1 MANPSLRFKRGTQSA
16 FNSVGLQTGE
26 PAFITD
32 DYNFYIGVD
41 GNSETNKYFG
51 SARYWT
57 KETSAAGSGVNLV
70 EGTSNGAHFITL
82 ASPASVGAAVTY
94 YFPAANGVPT
104 SVLSND
110 GNGNLSWAS
119 GSANPVFTGIATFNT
134 TLVDI
139 NSDVDI
145 SGITTVSNTTDSTT
159 KDNGSL
165 VIEGGVGIEKS
176 LNVGGNLKVSGI
188 STFVGAVTFEGG
200 TITLGDANTDNV
212 VFNADVN
219 SGILPNTDAAFDI
232 GDASVS
238 KRWRHASF
246 SGVGTFATGAVIDAI
261 QIGISATNEID
272 TTSGVLVLDSAA
284 GQVQITDDLSVTG
297 VSTFTGAIDANG
309 GAEIDNIRIGIANNN
324 TIDTSTGGL
333 TLDSN
338 SGTVTVE
345 DDLAVSGSNTLSFNS
360 NSFNISHSGGN
371 ANVFNG
377 AGDLIFGADGNASI
391 RLERVGVAT
400 LAKFTHNGSTELYY
414 AGSKKLETI
423 DSGVTITGTTFTNQ
437 LSVSGVSTFTGAIDA
452 NGGADIS
459 GGETVLSSATVSDL
473 TSGRVVLAGTSGA
486 LEDSANLTFSGAG
499 LIVGAGGANITGVS
513 TFSTDL
519 VVGGDIRVN
528 GNDIK
533 DGGGT
538 AAITFDGSGNT
549 TITGNLNVNGSTTQ
563 VNTTTLTIE
572 DNLIELGKVDGNV
585 PTSDLNKDIGMLLHY
600 FDSAARLGAVY
611 YDDSVSR
618 VVLASRVEE
627 SSGVLTVDA
636 GYYANVELQ
645 GLFVT
650 DTAGS
655 GEAVISYATIGGV
668 TARHLQNITVDGGTF

>member
-32 DYNFYIGVD
+32 DYNFYIGLN
-41 GNSETNKYFG
+41 GSSATNKYFG

-57 KETSAAGSGVNLV
+57 KETASTGSGVNLV
-70 EGTSNGAHFITL
+70 EGTNNGAHFITL

-94 YFPAANGVPT
+94 YFPATQGT
-104 SVLSND
+104 TLTVLTND
-110 GNGNLSWAS
+110 GNGNLSW
-119 GSANPVFTGIATFNT
+119 GSSIFNPVFTGITTFS
-134 TLVDI
+134 DI
-139 NSDVDI
+139 
-145 SGITTVSNTTDSTT
+145 TDSTT
-159 KDNGSL
+159 KDTGSV

-176 LNVGGNLKVSGI
+176 LNVGGNLKVTGI

-219 SGILPNTDAAFDI
+219 SGILPNTDATFDI
-232 GDASVS
+232 GDASAS

-261 QIGISATNEID
+261 QIGISATNKID
-272 TTSGVLVLDSAA
+272 TNAGVLILDSAA
-284 GQVQITDDLSVTG
+284 GQVQITDNLSVTG
-297 VSTFTGAIDANG
+297 ISTFT
-309 GAEIDNIRIGIANNN
+309 
-324 TIDTSTGGL
+324 L
-333 TLDSN
+333 
-338 SGTVTVE
+338 
-345 DDLAVSGSNTLSFNS
+345 
-360 NSFNISHSGGN
+360 
-371 ANVFNG
+371 
-377 AGDLIFGADGNASI
+377 
-391 RLERVGVAT
+391 
-400 LAKFTHNGSTELYY
+400 
-414 AGSKKLETI
+414 
-423 DSGVTITGTTFTNQ
+423 
-437 LSVSGVSTFTGAIDA
+437 AIDA

-473 TSGRVVLAGTSGA
+473 TATRIVLAGTSGS
-486 LEDSANLTFSGAG
+486 LVDDSSLTFTDAAG
-499 LIVGAGGANITGVS
+499 LIVANSGINVTGVS

-533 DGGGT
+533 DNGGT

-572 DNLIELGKVDGNV
+572 DNLIELGKVDGNA
-585 PTSDLNKDIGMLLHY
+585 PSSDLNKDIGMLLHY

-618 VVLASRVEE
+618 VVLASRVGE

>member
-32 DYNFYIGVD
+32 DYNFYIGLD
-41 GNSETNKYFG
+41 GSSATNKYFG

-57 KETSAAGSGVNLV
+57 KETSSAGSGVNLV
-70 EGTSNGAHFITL
+70 EGTSNGTHFITL

-94 YFPAANGVPT
+94 YFPAANGAVS
-104 SVLSND
+104 SVLTND
-110 GNGNLSWAS
+110 GSGNLSWLS
-119 GSANPVFTGIATFNT
+119 GSTNPVFTGIATFNT
-134 TLVDI
+134 TLLDI
-139 NSDVDI
+139 NSNVDI

-176 LNVGGNLKVSGI
+176 LNVGGNLKV
-188 STFVGAVTFEGG
+188 
-200 TITLGDANTDNV
+200 
-212 VFNADVN
+212 
-219 SGILPNTDAAFDI
+219 
-232 GDASVS
+232 
-238 KRWRHASF
+238 
-246 SGVGTFATGAVIDAI
+246 
-261 QIGISATNEID
+261 
-272 TTSGVLVLDSAA
+272 
-284 GQVQITDDLSVTG
+284 
-297 VSTFTGAIDANG
+297 
-309 GAEIDNIRIGIANNN
+309 
-324 TIDTSTGGL
+324 
-333 TLDSN
+333 
-338 SGTVTVE
+338 
-345 DDLAVSGSNTLSFNS
+345 
-360 NSFNISHSGGN
+360 
-371 ANVFNG
+371 
-377 AGDLIFGADGNASI
+377 
-391 RLERVGVAT
+391 
-400 LAKFTHNGSTELYY
+400 
-414 AGSKKLETI
+414 
-423 DSGVTITGTTFTNQ
+423 
-437 LSVSGVSTFTGAIDA
+437 
-452 NGGADIS
+452 
-459 GGETVLSSATVSDL
+459 
-473 TSGRVVLAGTSGA
+473 
-486 LEDSANLTFSGAG
+486 
-499 LIVGAGGANITGVS
+499 TGVS

-572 DNLIELGKVDGNV
+572 DNLIELGKVDGLA

-618 VVLASRVEE
+618 VVLASRVGE

>member
-32 DYNFYIGVD
+32 DYNFYIGLD
-41 GNSETNKYFG
+41 GSSATNKYFG

-57 KETSAAGSGVNLV
+57 KETASTGSGVNLV
-70 EGTSNGAHFITL
+70 EGTNNGAHFITL
-82 ASPASVGAAVTY
+82 ASPASVGVAVTY
-94 YFPAANGVPT
+94 YFPAANGAVS
-104 SVLSND
+104 SVLTND
-110 GNGNLSWAS
+110 GSGNLSWAS
-119 GSANPVFTGIATFNT
+119 GSANAVFTGIATFNT
-134 TLVDI
+134 TLLDI

-176 LNVGGNLKVSGI
+176 LNVGGNFKVSGI

-219 SGILPNTDAAFDI
+219 SSILPNTDATFDI

-261 QIGISATNEID
+261 QIGITATNEID
-272 TTSGVLVLDSAA
+272 TSSGVLILDSAA

-309 GAEIDNIRIGIANNN
+309 GA
-324 TIDTSTGGL
+324 
-333 TLDSN
+333 
-338 SGTVTVE
+338 
-345 DDLAVSGSNTLSFNS
+345 
-360 NSFNISHSGGN
+360 
-371 ANVFNG
+371 
-377 AGDLIFGADGNASI
+377 
-391 RLERVGVAT
+391 
-400 LAKFTHNGSTELYY
+400 
-414 AGSKKLETI
+414 
-423 DSGVTITGTTFTNQ
+423 
-437 LSVSGVSTFTGAIDA
+437 
-452 NGGADIS
+452 DIS
-459 GGETVLSSATVSDL
+459 GGETTLSSATVSDL
-473 TSGRVVLAGTSGA
+473 TAGRVVLAGTSGS
-486 LEDSANLTFSGAG
+486 LVDDSSLTFTDAAG
-499 LIVGAGGANITGVS
+499 LVVANSGINVTGVS

-519 VVGGDIRVN
+519 VVGGDVIIN

-572 DNLIELGKVDGNV
+572 DNLIELGKVDGNA
-585 PTSDLNKDIGMLLHY
+585 PSSDLNKDIGMLLHY

-618 VVLASRVEE
+618 VVLASRVGE

>member
-32 DYNFYIGVD
+32 DYNFYIGLN
-41 GNSETNKYFG
+41 GSSATNKYFG

-57 KETSAAGSGVNLV
+57 KETSSAGSGVNLV

-94 YFPAANGVPT
+94 YFPASPVATNVLTTDANGV
-104 SVLSND
+104 
-110 GNGNLSWAS
+110 LSWTAALDTLS
-119 GSANPVFTGIATFNT
+119 ITNLIIGIGTFTNNVAFT
-134 TLVDI
+134 T
-139 NSDVDI
+139 
-145 SGITTVSNTTDSTT
+145 TTDSTT
-159 KDNGSL
+159 KDNGAL

-176 LNVGGNLKVSGI
+176 LNVGGNFKVSGI

-219 SGILPNTDAAFDI
+219 SGILPNTDATFDI

-261 QIGISATNEID
+261 QIGITATNEID
-272 TTSGVLVLDSAA
+272 TSSGVLILDSAA
-284 GQVQITDDLSVTG
+284 GQIQITDNLSVT
-297 VSTFTGAIDANG
+297 
-309 GAEIDNIRIGIANNN
+309 
-324 TIDTSTGGL
+324 
-333 TLDSN
+333 
-338 SGTVTVE
+338 
-345 DDLAVSGSNTLSFNS
+345 
-360 NSFNISHSGGN
+360 
-371 ANVFNG
+371 
-377 AGDLIFGADGNASI
+377 
-391 RLERVGVAT
+391 
-400 LAKFTHNGSTELYY
+400 
-414 AGSKKLETI
+414 
-423 DSGVTITGTTFTNQ
+423 
-437 LSVSGVSTFTGAIDA
+437 GVSTFTGAIDA

-473 TSGRVVLAGTSGA
+473 TATRIVLAGTSGS
-486 LEDSANLTFSGAG
+486 LVDDSSLTFTDAAG
-499 LIVGAGGANITGVS
+499 LIVANSGINITGVS

-533 DGGGT
+533 DNGGT

-572 DNLIELGKVDGNV
+572 DNLIELGKVDGNA

-600 FDSAARLGAVY
+600 FDSAARLGAVF

-618 VVLASRVEE
+618 VVLASRVGE

>member
-41 GNSETNKYFG
+41 GNSATNKYFG

-119 GSANPVFTGIATFNT
+119 GSANPVFTGIATFNN
-134 TLVDI
+134 TLLDI

-176 LNVGGNLKVSGI
+176 LNVGGNFKVTGL

-219 SGILPNTDAAFDI
+219 SGILPNADGSFDI

-261 QIGISATNEID
+261 QIGITAVNEID
-272 TTSGVLVLDSAA
+272 TSSGVLILDSAA
-284 GQVQITDDLSVTG
+284 GQVQITDDLSVT
-297 VSTFTGAIDANG
+297 
-309 GAEIDNIRIGIANNN
+309 
-324 TIDTSTGGL
+324 
-333 TLDSN
+333 
-338 SGTVTVE
+338 
-345 DDLAVSGSNTLSFNS
+345 
-360 NSFNISHSGGN
+360 
-371 ANVFNG
+371 
-377 AGDLIFGADGNASI
+377 
-391 RLERVGVAT
+391 
-400 LAKFTHNGSTELYY
+400 
-414 AGSKKLETI
+414 
-423 DSGVTITGTTFTNQ
+423 
-437 LSVSGVSTFTGAIDA
+437 GVSTFTGAIDA

-473 TSGRVVLAGTSGA
+473 TATRIVLAGTSGS
-486 LEDSANLTFSGAG
+486 LVDDSSLTFTDAAG
-499 LIVGAGGANITGVS
+499 LTVANSGINVTGVS

-572 DNLIELGKVDGNV
+572 DNLIELGKVDGNA

-618 VVLASRVEE
+618 IVLASRVGE

>member
-32 DYNFYIGVD
+32 DYNFYIGLD
-41 GNSETNKYFG
+41 GSSATNKYFG

-57 KETSAAGSGVNLV
+57 KETASTGSGVNLV
-70 EGTSNGAHFITL
+70 EGTNNGAHFITL
-82 ASPASVGAAVTY
+82 ASPASVGVAVTY
-94 YFPAANGVPT
+94 YFPAANGAVS
-104 SVLSND
+104 SVLTND
-110 GNGNLSWAS
+110 GSGNLSWAS
-119 GSANPVFTGIATFNT
+119 GSANAVFTGIATFNT
-134 TLVDI
+134 TLLDI

-176 LNVGGNLKVSGI
+176 LNVGGNLKVTGI

-219 SGILPNTDAAFDI
+219 SSILPNTDATFDI
-232 GDASVS
+232 GDASAS

-261 QIGISATNEID
+261 QIGITATNEID
-272 TTSGVLVLDSAA
+272 TSSGVLILDSAA
-284 GQVQITDDLSVTG
+284 GQVQITDDLSVT
-297 VSTFTGAIDANG
+297 
-309 GAEIDNIRIGIANNN
+309 
-324 TIDTSTGGL
+324 
-333 TLDSN
+333 
-338 SGTVTVE
+338 
-345 DDLAVSGSNTLSFNS
+345 
-360 NSFNISHSGGN
+360 
-371 ANVFNG
+371 
-377 AGDLIFGADGNASI
+377 
-391 RLERVGVAT
+391 
-400 LAKFTHNGSTELYY
+400 
-414 AGSKKLETI
+414 
-423 DSGVTITGTTFTNQ
+423 
-437 LSVSGVSTFTGAIDA
+437 GVSTFTGAIDA

-486 LEDSANLTFSGAG
+486 LQDSANLTFSGAG

-519 VVGGDIRVN
+519 VVGGDVRIN

-572 DNLIELGKVDGNV
+572 DNLIELGKVDGLA
-585 PTSDLNKDIGMLLHY
+585 PTTDLNKDIGMLLHY

-618 VVLASRVEE
+618 VVLASRVGE

>member
-32 DYNFYIGVD
+32 DYNFYIGLD
-41 GNSETNKYFG
+41 GNSQTNKYFG

-57 KETSAAGSGVNLV
+57 KETASSGSGVNLV
-70 EGTSNGAHFITL
+70 EGTDNGTHFITL

-119 GSANPVFTGIATFNT
+119 GSADPVFTGIATFNT

-176 LNVGGNLKVSGI
+176 LNIGGNLKVSGI

-219 SGILPNTDAAFDI
+219 SGILPNTDDTFDI
-232 GDASVS
+232 GDASAS

-261 QIGISATNEID
+261 QIGITAANEID
-272 TTSGVLVLDSAA
+272 TSSGVLILDSAA
-284 GQVQITDDLSVTG
+284 GQVQIDDNLSVSGVSTFSGNVNLGDAGADIITVVGIATFTTSNVFIDNQLFVGGIQVNGGVSIGLDLITRNLLATG
-297 VSTFTGAIDANG
+297 ISTFTGAIDANG
-309 GAEIDNIRIGIANNN
+309 GLDVTGHTVLNN
-324 TIDTSTGGL
+324 T
-333 TLDSN
+333 
-338 SGTVTVE
+338 
-345 DDLAVSGSNTLSFNS
+345 LAV
-360 NSFNISHSGGN
+360 
-371 ANVFNG
+371 
-377 AGDLIFGADGNASI
+377 
-391 RLERVGVAT
+391 
-400 LAKFTHNGSTELYY
+400 
-414 AGSKKLETI
+414 
-423 DSGVTITGTTFTNQ
+423 TGI
-437 LSVSGVSTFTGAIDA
+437 STFTGAIDA

-459 GGETVLSSATVSDL
+459 GGETTLSSATVSDL
-473 TSGRVVLAGTSGA
+473 TAGRVVLAGTSGS
-486 LEDSANLTFSGAG
+486 LEDSANLTFSGLG
-499 LIVGAGGANITGVS
+499 LIVGAGGVNITGVS

-519 VVGGDIRVN
+519 IVGGDIRVN

-533 DGGGT
+533 DGGGI

-572 DNLIELGKVDGNV
+572 DNLIELGKVDGLA

-600 FDSAARLGAVY
+600 FDSAARLGAVF

-618 VVLASRVEE
+618 VVVASRVGE

-636 GYYANVELQ
+636 GYYANFELQ

-655 GEAVISYATIGGV
+655 GEAVISYDTIGGV

>member
-16 FNSVGLQTGE
+16 FNAVGLNTGE

-32 DYNFYIGVD
+32 DYNFYIGLD
-41 GNSETNKYFG
+41 GNSTTNKYFG

-57 KETSAAGSGVNLV
+57 KETSTQGSGVNLV
-70 EGTSNGAHFITL
+70 EGTNNGAHFITL
-82 ASPASVGAAVTY
+82 ASPAAVGAAVTY
-94 YFPAANGVPT
+94 YFPASNGPSNST
-104 SVLSND
+104 LTND
-110 GNGNLSWAS
+110 GTGILSWSS

-176 LNVGGNLKVSGI
+176 LNVGGNLKVTGI

-200 TITLGDANTDNV
+200 TITLGDVDTDSV

-219 SGILPNTDAAFDI
+219 SGILPNTDATFDI

-238 KRWRHASF
+238 KRWRNASF

-261 QIGISATNEID
+261 QIGISSTNEID
-272 TTSGVLVLDSAA
+272 TSSGVLILDSTA
-284 GQVQITDDLSVTG
+284 GQVQIDDHLSVAG
-297 VSTFTGAIDANG
+297 VSTFSGQIDAN
-309 GAEIDNIRIGIANNN
+309 A
-324 TIDTSTGGL
+324 
-333 TLDSN
+333 
-338 SGTVTVE
+338 
-345 DDLAVSGSNTLSFNS
+345 
-360 NSFNISHSGGN
+360 
-371 ANVFNG
+371 
-377 AGDLIFGADGNASI
+377 
-391 RLERVGVAT
+391 
-400 LAKFTHNGSTELYY
+400 
-414 AGSKKLETI
+414 
-423 DSGVTITGTTFTNQ
+423 
-437 LSVSGVSTFTGAIDA
+437 
-452 NGGADIS
+452 GADIS
-459 GGETVLSSATVSDL
+459 GGETTLSSATVSDL
-473 TSGRVVLAGTSGA
+473 TATRIVLVGTSGS
-486 LEDSANLTFSGAG
+486 LEDDSSLTFSDATG
-499 LIVGAGGANITGVS
+499 LVVANSGINITGVS
-513 TFSTDL
+513 TFSTDVVINGDL
-519 VVGGDIRVN
+519 QVNGGDVTSTTASLNLFNTTVTTANVLGLANNVLFGATTGITTVRNNLTVGGDLRIDGNDIQASDGNTNITLTSNTLTSFAGDIQVN

-533 DGGGT
+533 SSANGGT
-538 AAITFDGSGNT
+538 LAISLNSADVAIAGKLQINGNDIRSSTGATVVTLNTDDATFASDV
-549 TITGNLNVNGSTTQ
+549 TINGDLFVNGSTTQ

-572 DNLIELGKVDGNV
+572 DNLIELGRVNNAA
-585 PTSDLNKDIGMLLHY
+585 PTSDLNKDVGLLLHY
-600 FDSAARLGAVY
+600 FDDAAARLSAVF

-618 VVLASRVEE
+618 VVVAQRVSE

-636 GYYANVELQ
+636 GFYANFELQ

-655 GEAVISYATIGGV
+655 GEAVISYATINGV

>member
-41 GNSETNKYFG
+41 GNSATNKYFG

-119 GSANPVFTGIATFNT
+119 GSANPVFTGIATFNN
-134 TLVDI
+134 TLLDI

-176 LNVGGNLKVSGI
+176 LNVGGNFKVSGI
-188 STFVGAVTFEGG
+188 STFVGTVTFEGG

-219 SGILPNTDAAFDI
+219 SGILPNTDATFDI
-232 GDASVS
+232 GDESVS

-261 QIGISATNEID
+261 QIGITAVNEID
-272 TTSGVLVLDSAA
+272 TSSGVLILDSAA
-284 GQVQITDDLSVTG
+284 GQVQITDDLSVT
-297 VSTFTGAIDANG
+297 
-309 GAEIDNIRIGIANNN
+309 
-324 TIDTSTGGL
+324 
-333 TLDSN
+333 
-338 SGTVTVE
+338 
-345 DDLAVSGSNTLSFNS
+345 
-360 NSFNISHSGGN
+360 
-371 ANVFNG
+371 
-377 AGDLIFGADGNASI
+377 
-391 RLERVGVAT
+391 
-400 LAKFTHNGSTELYY
+400 
-414 AGSKKLETI
+414 
-423 DSGVTITGTTFTNQ
+423 
-437 LSVSGVSTFTGAIDA
+437 GVSTFTGAIDA

-473 TSGRVVLAGTSGA
+473 TATRIVLAGTSGS
-486 LEDSANLTFSGAG
+486 LVDDSSLTFTDAAG
-499 LIVGAGGANITGVS
+499 LTVANSGINVTGVS

-572 DNLIELGKVDGNV
+572 DNLIELGKVDGNA

-618 VVLASRVEE
+618 IVLASRVGE

>member
-41 GNSETNKYFG
+41 GNSATNKYFG

-119 GSANPVFTGIATFNT
+119 GSANPVFTGIATFNN
-134 TLVDI
+134 TLLDI

-176 LNVGGNLKVSGI
+176 LNVGGNFKVSGI
-188 STFVGAVTFEGG
+188 STFVGTVTFEGG

-219 SGILPNTDAAFDI
+219 SGILPNTDATFDI
-232 GDASVS
+232 GDESVS

-261 QIGISATNEID
+261 QIGITAVNEID
-272 TTSGVLVLDSAA
+272 TSSGVLILDSAA
-284 GQVQITDDLSVTG
+284 GQVQITDDLSVT
-297 VSTFTGAIDANG
+297 
-309 GAEIDNIRIGIANNN
+309 
-324 TIDTSTGGL
+324 
-333 TLDSN
+333 
-338 SGTVTVE
+338 
-345 DDLAVSGSNTLSFNS
+345 
-360 NSFNISHSGGN
+360 
-371 ANVFNG
+371 
-377 AGDLIFGADGNASI
+377 
-391 RLERVGVAT
+391 
-400 LAKFTHNGSTELYY
+400 
-414 AGSKKLETI
+414 
-423 DSGVTITGTTFTNQ
+423 
-437 LSVSGVSTFTGAIDA
+437 GVSTFTGAIDA

-473 TSGRVVLAGTSGA
+473 TATRIVLAGTSGS
-486 LEDSANLTFSGAG
+486 LVDDSSLTFTDAAG
-499 LIVGAGGANITGVS
+499 LVVANSGINVTGVS

-572 DNLIELGKVDGNV
+572 DNLIELGKVDGNA

-618 VVLASRVEE
+618 IVLASRVGE

>member
-32 DYNFYIGVD
+32 DYNFYIGLN
-41 GNSETNKYFG
+41 GNSGTNKYFG

-57 KETSAAGSGVNLV
+57 KESASTGSGVNLV
-70 EGTSNGAHFITL
+70 EGTNNGAHFITL

-94 YFPAANGVPT
+94 YFPAANGPT
-104 SVLSND
+104 SSVLTND
-110 GNGNLSWAS
+110 GSGSLSWSSAI
-119 GSANPVFTGIATFNT
+119 ANPVFTGIATFNT
-134 TLVDI
+134 TLLDI
-139 NSDVDI
+139 NSNVDI

-159 KDNGSL
+159 KDNGAL

-176 LNVGGNLKVSGI
+176 LNVGGNLKVTGI
-188 STFVGAVTFEGG
+188 STFVGAITFEGG

-219 SGILPNTDAAFDI
+219 SGILPNTDATFDI
-232 GDASVS
+232 GDASAS

-246 SGVGTFATGAVIDAI
+246 SGIGTFATGAVIDAI
-261 QIGISATNEID
+261 QIGITATNEID
-272 TTSGVLVLDSAA
+272 TSSGVLILDSAA
-284 GQVQITDDLSVTG
+284 GQVQITDDLSVT
-297 VSTFTGAIDANG
+297 
-309 GAEIDNIRIGIANNN
+309 
-324 TIDTSTGGL
+324 
-333 TLDSN
+333 
-338 SGTVTVE
+338 
-345 DDLAVSGSNTLSFNS
+345 
-360 NSFNISHSGGN
+360 
-371 ANVFNG
+371 
-377 AGDLIFGADGNASI
+377 
-391 RLERVGVAT
+391 
-400 LAKFTHNGSTELYY
+400 
-414 AGSKKLETI
+414 
-423 DSGVTITGTTFTNQ
+423 
-437 LSVSGVSTFTGAIDA
+437 GVSTFTGAIDA

-473 TSGRVVLAGTSGA
+473 TATRIVLAGTSGS
-486 LEDSANLTFSGAG
+486 LVDDSSLTFTDVAG
-499 LIVGAGGANITGVS
+499 LVIANSGINVTGVS

-533 DGGGT
+533 DNGGT

-572 DNLIELGKVDGNV
+572 DNLIELGKVDGNA

-600 FDSAARLGAVY
+600 FDSAARLGAVF

-618 VVLASRVEE
+618 VVVASRVGE

-636 GYYANVELQ
+636 GYYANFELQ

>member
-1 MANPSLRFKRGTQSA
+1 MANPSLRFKRGNKSA

-32 DYNFYIGVD
+32 DYNFYIGID
-41 GNSETNKYFG
+41 GNSATNKYFG

-82 ASPASVGAAVTY
+82 ASPAAVGAAVTY

-119 GSANPVFTGIATFNT
+119 GSSNPVFTGIATFNV
-134 TLVDI
+134 TLLDI

-176 LNVGGNLKVSGI
+176 LNVGGNFKVTGL

-219 SGILPNTDAAFDI
+219 SGILPNADASFDI

-261 QIGISATNEID
+261 QIGITAVNEID
-272 TTSGVLVLDSAA
+272 TSSGVLILDSAA
-284 GQVQITDDLSVTG
+284 GQVQITDDLSVT
-297 VSTFTGAIDANG
+297 
-309 GAEIDNIRIGIANNN
+309 
-324 TIDTSTGGL
+324 
-333 TLDSN
+333 
-338 SGTVTVE
+338 
-345 DDLAVSGSNTLSFNS
+345 
-360 NSFNISHSGGN
+360 
-371 ANVFNG
+371 
-377 AGDLIFGADGNASI
+377 
-391 RLERVGVAT
+391 
-400 LAKFTHNGSTELYY
+400 
-414 AGSKKLETI
+414 
-423 DSGVTITGTTFTNQ
+423 
-437 LSVSGVSTFTGAIDA
+437 GVSTFTGAIDA

-473 TSGRVVLAGTSGA
+473 TATRIVLAGTSGS
-486 LEDSANLTFSGAG
+486 LVDDSSLTFTDAAG
-499 LIVGAGGANITGVS
+499 LVVANSGINVTGVS

-572 DNLIELGKVDGNV
+572 DNLIELGKVDGNA

-618 VVLASRVEE
+618 IVLASRVGE

>member
-16 FNSVGLQTGE
+16 FSSVGLQTGE

-41 GNSETNKYFG
+41 GNSATNKYFG

-57 KETSAAGSGVNLV
+57 KETTTTGSGVNLV
-70 EGTSNGAHFITL
+70 EGSNNGSDYITL
-82 ASPASVGAAVTY
+82 ASPAAVGAAVTY
-94 YFPAANGVPT
+94 YFPAANGAVSSILT
-104 SVLSND
+104 ND
-110 GNGNLSWAS
+110 GSGNLSWAS

-139 NSDVDI
+139 NSNVDI

-176 LNVGGNLKVSGI
+176 LNVGGNLKVTGI

-219 SGILPNTDAAFDI
+219 SSILPNTDAAFDI
-232 GDASVS
+232 GDATVS

-261 QIGISATNEID
+261 QIGITATNEID
-272 TTSGVLVLDSAA
+272 TGSGVLILDSAA
-284 GQVQITDDLSVTG
+284 GQIQITDNLSVT
-297 VSTFTGAIDANG
+297 
-309 GAEIDNIRIGIANNN
+309 
-324 TIDTSTGGL
+324 
-333 TLDSN
+333 
-338 SGTVTVE
+338 
-345 DDLAVSGSNTLSFNS
+345 
-360 NSFNISHSGGN
+360 
-371 ANVFNG
+371 
-377 AGDLIFGADGNASI
+377 
-391 RLERVGVAT
+391 
-400 LAKFTHNGSTELYY
+400 
-414 AGSKKLETI
+414 
-423 DSGVTITGTTFTNQ
+423 
-437 LSVSGVSTFTGAIDA
+437 GVSTFTGAIDA

-459 GGETVLSSATVSDL
+459 GGETTLSSATVSDL
-473 TSGRVVLAGTSGA
+473 TAGRVVLAGTSGS
-486 LEDSANLTFSGAG
+486 LEDSANLTFSGLG
-499 LIVGAGGANITGVS
+499 LIVGAGGVNITGVS

-572 DNLIELGKVDGNV
+572 DNLIELGKVDGSA
-585 PTSDLNKDIGMLLHY
+585 PISDLNKDVGILLHY
-600 FDSAARLGAVY
+600 FDDAARLSAVY

-618 VVLASRVEE
+618 VVLAQRVGE

-655 GEAVISYATIGGV
+655 GEAVISYTTIGGV

>member
-41 GNSETNKYFG
+41 GNSATNKYFG

-119 GSANPVFTGIATFNT
+119 GSANPVFTGIATFNN
-134 TLVDI
+134 TLLDI

-176 LNVGGNLKVSGI
+176 LNVGGNFKVSGI
-188 STFVGAVTFEGG
+188 STFVGTVTFEGG

-219 SGILPNTDAAFDI
+219 SGILPNTDATFDI
-232 GDASVS
+232 GDESVS

-261 QIGISATNEID
+261 QIGITAVNEID
-272 TTSGVLVLDSAA
+272 TSSGVLILDSAA
-284 GQVQITDDLSVTG
+284 GQVQITDDLSVT
-297 VSTFTGAIDANG
+297 
-309 GAEIDNIRIGIANNN
+309 
-324 TIDTSTGGL
+324 
-333 TLDSN
+333 
-338 SGTVTVE
+338 
-345 DDLAVSGSNTLSFNS
+345 
-360 NSFNISHSGGN
+360 
-371 ANVFNG
+371 
-377 AGDLIFGADGNASI
+377 
-391 RLERVGVAT
+391 
-400 LAKFTHNGSTELYY
+400 
-414 AGSKKLETI
+414 
-423 DSGVTITGTTFTNQ
+423 
-437 LSVSGVSTFTGAIDA
+437 GVSTFTGAIDA

-473 TSGRVVLAGTSGA
+473 TATRIVLAGTSGS
-486 LEDSANLTFSGAG
+486 LVDDSSLTFTDAAG
-499 LIVGAGGANITGVS
+499 LVVANSGINVTGVS

-519 VVGGDIRVN
+519 VVDGDIRVN

-533 DGGGT
+533 DNGGT

-572 DNLIELGKVDGNV
+572 DNLIELGKVDGNA

-618 VVLASRVEE
+618 IVLASRVGE